1 MADEA
6 TPGGGDG
13 PGPIEIKVK
22 TLNQDVYELAVSPEM
37 YVSALKIELEMRSG
51 MPIDR
56 QRLIYR
62 GRVLG
67 NESTLAATGIENG
80 HSIHLV
86 ERPADAP
93 PPSSQPPSEA
103 RPAAQPQHRV
113 AMGAINVPLDGSAP
127 ANALPDAMNQML
139 AQMLTSMGVAVPSPQ
154 SNPSSPM
161 QQGAQASPGA
171 GGAAPAP
178 SATGGAANPDGETQ
192 PGPPPAGFPDL
203 GQVLS
208 SLLTSMNQPPG
219 GAQHAGIQRPGPQP
233 GSGSIPG
240 VQPDG
245 RPQAGA
251 THQGP
256 VPRPPH
262 LLLALNQFIT
272 NLETAASRAPPQ
284 GDAASGARQPW
295 PHPAIQTHP
304 AMQRFSVGMDSMP
317 QHFSD
322 ILRSVLSNV
331 DLPQPLRD
339 ALSGLPQRQAG
350 EAATAG
356 TPPQP
361 APTQGPLP
369 PPRQTGAPT
378 QAGGGAAG
386 AGATPGARPQNLQPP
401 PDGSVAV
408 VCAAVAQLL
417 RRCAAFLEQYGLPQM
432 QRAAEQLLASMSR
445 EGVQSIRLQDLS
457 AALASMGCLL
467 MELGRLATFLND
479 YSQGI
484 VAPLVNGPPQFVQ
497 QAFAAPGA
505 QRAGPHMRVSVQ
517 QRTAPGA
524 RRPPAQQA
532 AGAPAAA
539 TAQGPDAAPGLRP
552 TAQAGPPGV
561 TQAPGTANAHQA
573 GTGMPAAEPP
583 QSQAGHSSSRG
594 RSPPVPTPVTPV
606 SAWSPARG
614 ADPQARSEPLASH
627 PLPSSAFP
635 GSGASG
641 RRAQGP
647 GTARPPA
654 SVGGGRGLGPG
665 LPARAGLGASGLPA
679 PGRGAR
685 PAVAPPAADA
695 PSGPATSMAA
705 SGASPGGGDI
715 GSALMSMLNGPG
727 GEGIIQM
734 ASQLAQSPAMQR
746 MAEQMMGPQDEDP
759 DQYADQQADGPP
771 PPVDFGQLLNSML
784 PMVQSMVS
792 QGSGTAQDPSAATN
806 PAQEGSGGLS
816 GGVEATSARGGAPPA
831 PDFGQ
836 LLNSMMPMV
845 QSMVSQGS
853 TPAQEPSAAANP
865 AQEGSGGEH
874 NGVEAIPRGGAPP
887 APDFGQLMT
896 SMMPMV
902 QNMLGQLAG
911 PPGAAGNQ
919 SRGGPL
925 GAPPASV
932 PPHPSSPAAQPANR
946 VVPGSW
952 QEALSTDELQLWEAT
967 ISNDM
972 ASISASEPHAPAE
985 GSLSEAYL
993 SGITDPRNAGGA
1005 A

>member
-154 SNPSSPM
+154 SNPSAPM

-233 GSGSIPG
+233 GLGSIPG

-401 PDGSVAV
+401 ADGSVAV

-445 EGVQSIRLQDLS
+445 EGVQSLRLQDLS

-539 TAQGPDAAPGLRP
+539 TAQGRGAAPGVPP

-685 PAVAPPAADA
+685 PAAAPPAADA

-759 DQYADQQADGPP
+759 DQYADQQVDGPP

-792 QGSGTAQDPSAATN
+792 QGSGTAQD
-806 PAQEGSGGLS
+806 
-816 GGVEATSARGGAPPA
+816 
-831 PDFGQ
+831 
-836 LLNSMMPMV
+836 
-845 QSMVSQGS
+845 
-853 TPAQEPSAAANP
+853 PSAAANP

-896 SMMPMV
+896 TMMPMV
-902 QNMLGQLAG
+902 QNMLGQMAG

-932 PPHPSSPAAQPANR
+932 PPHPSSPAAQPANG